1 MSLLKFNEWDQL
13 NEANVFDKIKSW
25 FSANFGGAL
34 SKIEDLL
41 SEYRSAETEYVDE
54 WEKIIEEI
62 DKLELQ
68 RSQTKSDPAEV
79 KKIERYIQRNRQ
91 VLEDMKKAHAKKIEH
106 LMLKVKK
113 SISDSRKLQGYWE
126 LNKTK
131 IDAEVADDMLKRSKQ
146 LANVDLS
153 GSLYAKYKEAVIK
166 AKEKD
171 QEFRDKYG
179 DLMDKQ
185 KKFQAPSSS
194 NKTSKSGFSD
204 AAFDLYV
211 TMSLGE
217 FTNEVSELDN
227 KERKELASF
236 LINHRNDLYVR
247 MEMEKESANE
257 MFKSGELTREDLGK
271 RMKEIREKYMDQ
283 IRDLRSKITV
293 SRRNA

>member
-54 WEKIIEEI
+54 WERIIEEI

-68 RSQTKSDPAEV
+68 KSQTKSDPAEL

-91 VLEDMKKAHAKKIEH
+91 VLEDTKKAHAKKIEH

-113 SISDSRKLQGYWE
+113 AISDSRKLQGYWE

-146 LANVDLS
+146 LANTELS
-153 GSLYAKYKEAVIK
+153 GSLYSKYKEAVIK
-166 AKEKD
+166 ARERD
-171 QEFRDKYG
+171 QEFREKYG

-185 KKFQAPSSS
+185 KKTPQYSTS
-194 NKTSKSGFSD
+194 NKTTKSGFSD

-211 TMSLGE
+211 TMSLSE
-217 FTNEVSELDN
+217 FSDEISELDN
-227 KERKELASF
+227 KERKELTSF

-247 MEMEKESANE
+247 METEKESANDAFE
-257 MFKSGELTREDLGK
+257 LGEFTREDLGK
-271 RMKEIREKYMDQ
+271 KMKEIREKYMGP

-293 SRRNA
+293 SRKNA

>member
-113 SISDSRKLQGYWE
+113 AISDSRKLQGYWE

>member
-1 MSLLKFNEWDQL
+1 MALLKFNEWDQV

-34 SKIEDLL
+34 SRIEDLL
-41 SEYRSAETEYVDE
+41 SEYRSAETAYVDE

-68 RSQTKSDPAEV
+68 RSQTKSDPAEA
-79 KKIERYIQRNRQ
+79 KKIDRYIQRNRQ
-91 VLEDMKKAHAKKIEH
+91 VLEDMKKAHAKNIEH

-113 SISDSRKLQGYWE
+113 EIADSRKLQGYWE

-153 GSLYAKYKEAVIK
+153 GTLYSKYKEAVLK

-171 QEFRDKYG
+171 QEFKEKYG
-179 DLMDKQ
+179 DLLVG
-185 KKFQAPSSS
+185 KKKYSDSTVS
-194 NKTSKSGFSD
+194 KGTTKSGFSD

-211 TMSLGE
+211 TMSLSE
-217 FTNEVSELDN
+217 FTKEVDELDT

-236 LINHRNDLYVR
+236 LIGQRNDLYVR
-247 MEMEKESANE
+247 MEMEKESANSS
-257 MFKSGELTREDLGK
+257 FKDDEITREQLGK
-271 RMKEIREKYMDQ
+271 TLKDIREKYMEP
-283 IRDLRSKITV
+283 IRELRSKITIA
-293 SRRNA
+293 RKNA

>member
-1 MSLLKFNEWDQL
+1 MALLKFNEWDQV

-25 FSANFGGAL
+25 FSVNFGGAL

-113 SISDSRKLQGYWE
+113 AISDSRKLQSYWE
-126 LNKTK
+126 LNKAK

-146 LANVDLS
+146 LANTDLS
-153 GSLYAKYKEAVIK
+153 GSLYTKYKEAVMK
-166 AKEKD
+166 AREKD
-171 QEFRDKYG
+171 QEFREKYG
-179 DLMDKQ
+179 NLLDKQ
-185 KKFQAPSSS
+185 KKQQSTSGS
-194 NKTSKSGFSD
+194 NKTSNSGFSD
-204 AAFDLYV
+204 AAFDLYAS
-211 TMSLGE
+211 MSLSD

-227 KERKELASF
+227 KERKELTSF

-247 MEMEKESANE
+247 METEKETANE
-257 MFKSGELTREDLGK
+257 RFKSGELTREEVGK
-271 RMKEIREKYMDQ
+271 MLKEIREKYMEP
-283 IRDLRSKITV
+283 IRDLRSKITIA
-293 SRRNA
+293 RRNA

>member
-1 MSLLKFNEWDQL
+1 MALLKFNEWDQV

-34 SKIEDLL
+34 SRIEDLL
-41 SEYRSAETEYVDE
+41 SEYRSAETAYVDE

-68 RSQTKSDPAEV
+68 RAQTKSDPAEA
-79 KKIERYIQRNRQ
+79 KKIDRYIQRNRQ
-91 VLEDMKKAHAKKIEH
+91 VLEDMKKAHAKNIEH

-113 SISDSRKLQGYWE
+113 EIADSRKLQGYWE

-153 GSLYAKYKEAVIK
+153 GALYSKYKEAVLK

-171 QEFRDKYG
+171 QEFKEKYG
-179 DLMDKQ
+179 DLLVG
-185 KKFQAPSSS
+185 KKKYSDSTVS
-194 NKTSKSGFSD
+194 KGTTKSGFSD

-211 TMSLGE
+211 TMSLSE
-217 FTNEVSELDN
+217 FIKEVDELDT

-236 LINHRNDLYVR
+236 LIGQRNDLYVR
-247 MEMEKESANE
+247 MEMEKESANSS
-257 MFKSGELTREDLGK
+257 FKDDEITREQLGK
-271 RMKEIREKYMDQ
+271 TLKDIREKYMEP
-283 IRDLRSKITV
+283 IRELRSKITIA
-293 SRRNA
+293 RKNA

>member
-1 MSLLKFNEWDQL
+1 MALLKFNEWDQL

-34 SKIEDLL
+34 SRIEDLL
-41 SEYRSAETEYVDE
+41 SEYRSAETMYVDE

-68 RSQTKSDPAEV
+68 RSQIKSDPAEA
-79 KKIERYIQRNRQ
+79 KKIDRYIQRNRQ
-91 VLEDMKKAHAKKIEH
+91 VLEDMKKAHAKSIEH

-113 SISDSRKLQGYWE
+113 EIADSRKLQSYWE

-153 GSLYAKYKEAVIK
+153 GTLYSKYKEAVLK
-166 AKEKD
+166 AREKD
-171 QEFRDKYG
+171 QEFKDKYG
-179 DLMDKQ
+179 DLLVG
-185 KKFQAPSSS
+185 KKKYSDT
-194 NKTSKSGFSD
+194 TSPKGTTKSGFSD

-211 TMSLGE
+211 TMSLSE
-217 FTNEVSELDN
+217 FTKEVDALDM

-236 LINHRNDLYVR
+236 LINQRNDLYVR
-247 MEMEKESANE
+247 MEMEKESANTS
-257 MFKSGELTREDLGK
+257 FKNDEITREELGK
-271 RMKEIREKYMDQ
+271 TLKTIRERYMEP
-283 IRDLRSKITV
+283 IRELRSKITIV
-293 SRRNA
+293 RKNA

>member
-1 MSLLKFNEWDQL
+1 MTLLKFNEWDQL

-113 SISDSRKLQGYWE
+113 AISDSRKLQSYWE

-153 GSLYAKYKEAVIK
+153 GSLYSKYKEAVIK
-166 AKEKD
+166 AREKD
-171 QEFRDKYG
+171 QEFREKYG

-185 KKFQAPSSS
+185 KKSQDSPSL

-227 KERKELASF
+227 KERKELASY

-257 MFKSGELTREDLGK
+257 MFKSGELTREELGK

-293 SRRNA
+293 ARRNA

>member
-1 MSLLKFNEWDQL
+1 MALLKFNEWDQV

-34 SKIEDLL
+34 SRIEDLL
-41 SEYRSAETEYVDE
+41 SEYRSAETAYVDE

-68 RSQTKSDPAEV
+68 RSQTKSDPAEA
-79 KKIERYIQRNRQ
+79 KKIDRYIQRNRQ
-91 VLEDMKKAHAKKIEH
+91 VLEDMKKAHAKNIEH

-113 SISDSRKLQGYWE
+113 EIADSRKLQGYWE

-153 GSLYAKYKEAVIK
+153 GTLYSKYKEAVLK

-171 QEFRDKYG
+171 QEFKEKYG
-179 DLMDKQ
+179 DLLVG
-185 KKFQAPSSS
+185 KKKYSDSTVS
-194 NKTSKSGFSD
+194 KGTTKSGFSD

-211 TMSLGE
+211 TMSLSE
-217 FTNEVSELDN
+217 FTKEVDELDT

-236 LINHRNDLYVR
+236 LIGQRNDLYVR
-247 MEMEKESANE
+247 MEMEKESANSS
-257 MFKSGELTREDLGK
+257 FKDDEITREQLGK
-271 RMKEIREKYMDQ
+271 TLKDIRERYMEP
-283 IRDLRSKITV
+283 IRELRSKITIA
-293 SRRNA
+293 RKNA

>member
-1 MSLLKFNEWDQL
+1 MALLKFNEWDQL

-293 SRRNA
+293 ARRNA

>member
-1 MSLLKFNEWDQL
+1 MALLKFNEWDQV

-34 SKIEDLL
+34 SRIEDLL
-41 SEYRSAETEYVDE
+41 SEYRSAETAYVDE

-68 RSQTKSDPAEV
+68 RAQTKSDPAEA
-79 KKIERYIQRNRQ
+79 KKIDRYIQRNRQ
-91 VLEDMKKAHAKKIEH
+91 VLEDMKKAHAKNIEH

-113 SISDSRKLQGYWE
+113 EIADSRKLQGYWE

-153 GSLYAKYKEAVIK
+153 GTLYSKYKEAVLK

-171 QEFRDKYG
+171 QEFKEKYG
-179 DLMDKQ
+179 DLLVG
-185 KKFQAPSSS
+185 KKKYSDSTIS
-194 NKTSKSGFSD
+194 KGTTKSGFSD

-211 TMSLGE
+211 TMSLSE
-217 FTNEVSELDN
+217 FTKEVDELDS

-236 LINHRNDLYVR
+236 LIGQRNDLYVR
-247 MEMEKESANE
+247 MEMEKESANSS
-257 MFKSGELTREDLGK
+257 FKDDEITRDQLGK
-271 RMKEIREKYMDQ
+271 TLKDIREKYMEP
-283 IRDLRSKITV
+283 IRELRSKITIA
-293 SRRNA
+293 RKNA